1 MEELFRANGLD
12 VEYSRDDG
20 EYYIVIGRL
29 MYRWDRRTSRARDIF
44 INTAKLGPLSDQDE
58 SISHYRNVR

>member
-12 VEYSRDDG
+12 VEFSRDDG

-29 MYRWDRRTSRARDIF
+29 KYRF
-44 INTAKLGPLSDQDE
+44 
-58 SISHYRNVR
+58 